1 MKLVF
6 ASNNLNKL
14 KEIQVLLPTR
24 FELLTLDDIGFNK
37 DIEETGATLEDNSLL
52 KAQTVFDYCG
62 LPTIADD
69 TGLEVDALN
78 GEPGV
83 YSARYAGMEISSIKN
98 IEKLLNNLK
107 DKDSRKARFRTVFT
121 YIDQAGLQQ
130 FEGIV
135 EGQIA
140 QELHGQGGFGYD
152 PVFFPDGEKITFA
165 QMTLDDKNKRSH
177 RARALEKLIHYL
189 SNKQS

>member
-37 DIEETGATLEDNSLL
+37 DIEETGATLEDNSLF

-152 PVFFPDGEKITFA
+152 PVFFPEGEQITFA

-189 SNKQS
+189 SNKQI

>member
-37 DIEETGATLEDNSLL
+37 DIEETGATLEDNSLF

-62 LPTIADD
+62 FPTIADD